1 MSQQNQLLLQP
12 SLVHNLSDIAYRSD
26 FLFRDTRENNPKS
39 PLPSVRNMA
48 ASRLGKELLGVDGVS
63 GQDVSMVSG
72 RSGIFNIDLLSGFGF
87 IARGTGSRANELIL
101 VTRGTN
107 FEYNKFDLATNANV
121 GYGIGPRGHVFH
133 RGFLKTFKSYQNQL
147 VNFVSTQGT
156 KHGHNRPATIHCMG
170 HSLGGALAN
179 LNACL
184 LQDAGFHVCLYT
196 IGAPRVGLVGYA
208 QDITKRI
215 PQTHIR
221 RIANPCDPVPMVPVF
236 PYAHASR
243 GQSELLV
250 QHGEKIGIDS
260 HLLHS
265 GYSKMAYSS
274 SWSDFSPVPHT
285 LSRRDDLARQF
296 ASLGG
301 GGMFNAKLLDLISQ
315 LTRHVLLD
323 FGHAALVTL
332 QGVLSLAFTAVDL
345 LAEALMKAANATRLM
360 AEEVYSIVNS
370 MLGFLG
376 RAPMKGTDINLNTL
390 RWVLS
395 QFSMEMAGRAQQA
408 MLKAQ
413 AGK

>member
-1 MSQQNQLLLQP
+1 LNNLLLEP
-12 SLVHNLSDIAYRSD
+12 KLVHFLSDFVYLAD
-26 FLFRDTRENNPKS
+26 KQFRDHRMANPQSSVNVASYAAGRELARRLRNATASVDDKNFSLLHAKS
-39 PLPSVRNMA
+39 GL
-48 ASRLGKELLGVDGVS
+48 
-63 GQDVSMVSG
+63 
-72 RSGIFNIDLLSGFGF
+72 FNIDLLSGFGF
-87 IARGTGSRANELIL
+87 IARGTGSRTNELIL

-147 VNFVSTQGT
+147 VNFVSQHGT
-156 KHGHNRPATIHCMG
+156 NRPATIHCMG

-250 QHGEKIGIDS
+250 HHGEKIGIDA

-274 SWSDFSPVPHT
+274 SWSDFAPVPHT

-323 FGHAALVTL
+323 FGNAALITL
-332 QGVLSLAFTAVDL
+332 QGVLSVAFTAVDL

>member
-1 MSQQNQLLLQP
+1 MTKLLLQP
-12 SLVHNLSDIAYRSD
+12 SLVHSLSAFVYRADSVFQTFKTANPGKSVSHISD
-26 FLFRDTRENNPKS
+26 LTS
-39 PLPSVRNMA
+39 AILVGA
-48 ASRLGKELLGVDGVS
+48 ASEKGLPIESAGFNTLAGK
-63 GQDVSMVSG
+63 
-72 RSGIFNIDLLSGFGF
+72 SGIFNIDLLSGFGF
-87 IARGTGSRANELIL
+87 IARGTGCRANELVL

-147 VNFVSTQGT
+147 VNFVSTHGT
-156 KHGHNRPATIHCMG
+156 NRPATIHCMG

-250 QHGEKIGIDS
+250 HHGEKIGIDA

-274 SWSDFSPVPHT
+274 SWSDFAPMPHA

-323 FGHAALVTL
+323 FGQAALITL
-332 QGVLSLAFTAVDL
+332 QGVLSVAFTAVDL
-345 LAEALMKAANATRLM
+345 LAEALMKASNATRLM

-376 RAPMKGTDINLNTL
+376 RAHMKGTDITLNTL

>member
-1 MSQQNQLLLQP
+1 MTNLLLQP
-12 SLVHNLSDIAYRSD
+12 HLVHSLSDFVYEADKVFRGNKAAHPAKSNAYVSALSSAELKRVAAE
-26 FLFRDTRENNPKS
+26 RD
-39 PLPSVRNMA
+39 LPVQPQGFNTLA
-48 ASRLGKELLGVDGVS
+48 AK
-63 GQDVSMVSG
+63 
-72 RSGIFNIDLLSGFGF
+72 SGIFNIDLLSGFGF
-87 IARGTGSRANELIL
+87 IARGTGSRANELVL

-107 FEYNKFDLATNANV
+107 FEHNKFDLATNANF

-147 VNFVSTQGT
+147 VNFVTQHGT
-156 KHGHNRPATIHCMG
+156 NRPATIHCMG

-250 QHGEKIGIDS
+250 QHGEKIGIEA

-274 SWSDFSPVPHT
+274 SWSDFAPMPHA
-285 LSRRDDLARQF
+285 LAAHADLARQF
-296 ASLGG
+296 ASIGG
-301 GGMFNAKLLDLISQ
+301 GGMFNAKLLYLISQ
-315 LTRHVLLD
+315 LTRLVLHDL
-323 FGHAALVTL
+323 GQAALVTV
-332 QGVLSLAFTAVDL
+332 QGTLSVAFTAVDL
-345 LAEALMKAANATRLM
+345 LAETLMKAANATRLM
-360 AEEVYSIVNS
+360 AEDVYSIVNS
-370 MLGFLG
+370 MLDFLG
-376 RAPMKGTDINLNTL
+376 RAHMKGTDITLNTL